1 MYFIYIMSK
10 RSQRSKKFGKPGIG
24 NLYHG
29 YRKETKQKLFKKC
42 KCGDENEDYLL
53 IIDPESNEI
62 EGGIKLNI
70 KKSSPTRKSKYFLK
84 KGGRKKTL
92 KQTNKVKKK
101 KNKTRNK
108 NKTKK
113 YQKKRKARTNK
124 KRRRK

>member
-1 MYFIYIMSK
+1 MSK
-10 RSQRSKKFGKPGIG
+10 RSLRSKKFGKPGIG

-42 KCGDENEDYLL
+42 KCGSENEDYLL

-70 KKSSPTRKSKYFLK
+70 KKSSPTRKSNPSLK

-92 KQTNKVKKK
+92 KRKNKVKKN

-113 YQKKRKARTNK
+113 YQKKRKAKTNK
-124 KRRRK
+124 KRRRN

>member
-1 MYFIYIMSK
+1 MPK
-10 RSQRSKKFGKPGIG
+10 RSSRSKKFGKPGIG

-70 KKSSPTRKSKYFLK
+70 KKSSPTRKGKVSLK

-92 KQTNKVKKK
+92 KRKNKVKKN

>member
-10 RSQRSKKFGKPGIG
+10 RSSRSKKFGKPGIG
-24 NLYHG
+24 NLYYG

-70 KKSSPTRKSKYFLK
+70 KKSSPTKKSKHSLK

-92 KQTNKVKKK
+92 KQTNKVKKN

-113 YQKKRKARTNK
+113 YKKKRKARTNK

>member
-1 MYFIYIMSK
+1 MSK
-10 RSQRSKKFGKPGIG
+10 RSQRSKKFGKPRIG

-70 KKSSPTRKSKYFLK
+70 KKSNK
-84 KGGRKKTL
+84 K
-92 KQTNKVKKK
+92 KQTIL
-101 KNKTRNK
+101 
-108 NKTKK
+108 
-113 YQKKRKARTNK
+113 KRG
-124 KRRRK
+124 

>member
-1 MYFIYIMSK
+1 MSK

-70 KKSSPTRKSKYFLK
+70 KKSSPTRKSKPSLK

-92 KQTNKVKKK
+92 KLKNKVKKN

>member
-1 MYFIYIMSK
+1 MSK
-10 RSQRSKKFGKPGIG
+10 RSSRSKKFGKPGIG
-24 NLYHG
+24 NLYYG

-70 KKSSPTRKSKYFLK
+70 KKSSPTRKSKHSLK

-92 KQTNKVKKK
+92 KRKNKVKKN

-113 YQKKRKARTNK
+113 YQKKRKAKTNK
-124 KRRRK
+124 KHQKK

>member
-1 MYFIYIMSK
+1 MSK

-42 KCGDENEDYLL
+42 KCGDENENYLL

-70 KKSSPTRKSKYFLK
+70 KKSSPTRKSKPSLK

-92 KQTNKVKKK
+92 KRKNMVK
-101 KNKTRNK
+101 KNKNKNKSRNK

-113 YQKKRKARTNK
+113 YKKKRKAKTNK
-124 KRRRK
+124 KRQKK

>member
-1 MYFIYIMSK
+1 MSR

-42 KCGDENEDYLL
+42 KCGSENEDYLL

-70 KKSSPTRKSKYFLK
+70 KKSSPTRKSKSSLK

-92 KQTNKVKKK
+92 KLKNKVKKNK
-101 KNKTRNK
+101 NKNKTRNK

-113 YQKKRKARTNK
+113 YQKKTKSKTNK
-124 KRRRK
+124 KQLRRRK

>member
-10 RSQRSKKFGKPGIG
+10 RSSRSKKFGKPGIG
-24 NLYHG
+24 NLYYG

-70 KKSSPTRKSKYFLK
+70 KKSSPTRKSKPSLK
-84 KGGRKKTL
+84 KGGRKK
-92 KQTNKVKKK
+92 KG
-101 KNKTRNK
+101 NK
-108 NKTKK
+108 N
-113 YQKKRKARTNK
+113 QKGEMKNQN
-124 KRRRK
+124 

>member
-1 MYFIYIMSK
+1 MSK
-10 RSQRSKKFGKPGIG
+10 RSSRSKKFGKPGIG
-24 NLYHG
+24 NLYYG

-70 KKSSPTRKSKYFLK
+70 KKSSPTRKSKPSLK

-92 KQTNKVKKK
+92 KQTNKVKKN

-113 YQKKRKARTNK
+113 YKKKRKARTNK

>member
-10 RSQRSKKFGKPGIG
+10 RSLRSKKFGKPGIG

-42 KCGDENEDYLL
+42 KCGSENEDYLL

-70 KKSSPTRKSKYFLK
+70 KKSSPTRKSKPSL

-92 KQTNKVKKK
+92 KRKNKVKKN

-113 YQKKRKARTNK
+113 YQKKRKAKTNK
-124 KRRRK
+124 KRRRN